1 MHVIF
6 GKEKDQLEESDV
18 DIETLKTQY
27 SIVPLDRVRYSDQGE
42 VIQSWCLLSG
52 DNTSTMEEA
61 PHLPRL
67 IELHENMM
75 QNYYRRE
82 WKFCEDA
89 AENLKGRFGGE
100 LDSFYQHFLNR
111 VRNYIDNEPDANWDG
126 VINNY

>member
-1 MHVIF
+1 MHIIF
-6 GKEKDQLEESDV
+6 GKEKVQLDESDV
-18 DIETLKTQY
+18 DIDTLKTQY
-27 SIVPLDRVRYSDQGE
+27 SIVPLDRVRYSEQGE

-52 DNTSTMEEA
+52 ENTSTMEEA

-111 VRNYIDNEPDANWDG
+111 VRNYIDNDPDVNWDG

>member
-6 GKEKDQLEESDV
+6 GKEKDQLDESDV

-27 SIVPLDRVRYSDQGE
+27 SIVPLDRVRYSEQGE

-82 WKFCEDA
+82 WNFCEDA

>member
-1 MHVIF
+1 MHIIF
-6 GKEKDQLEESDV
+6 GKEKVQLDESDV

-27 SIVPLDRVRYSDQGE
+27 SIVPLDRVRYSEQGE

-52 DNTSTMEEA
+52 ENTSTMEEA

-111 VRNYIDNEPDANWDG
+111 VRNYIDNDPDANWDG

>member
-1 MHVIF
+1 MHIIF
-6 GKEKDQLEESDV
+6 GKEKVQLDESDV
-18 DIETLKTQY
+18 DIDTLKTQY
-27 SIVPLDRVRYSDQGE
+27 SIVPLDRVRYSEQGE

-52 DNTSTMEEA
+52 ENTSTMEEA

-111 VRNYIDNEPDANWDG
+111 VRNHIDNDPDANWDG